1 MTLCNCLS
9 ASGSNISL
17 LDLPLFHF
25 FFVMN
30 FETLNSGVVRGKS
43 ILCSFF
49 MEQFTSKMHSW
60 YCCWIKLEK
69 VRK

>member
-17 LDLPLFHF
+17 LDLLLFHF

-30 FETLNSGVVRGKS
+30 FETLNSGVVRGK
-43 ILCSFF
+43 
-49 MEQFTSKMHSW
+49 KHSLQLFQGAV
-60 YCCWIKLEK
+60 Y
-69 VRK
+69 